1 VSFLIKL
8 FSLKGN
14 LVIMNNLYRKVA
26 LTSVGITLCFALG
39 ANKEAKAATITLKP
53 TTSFGVRDLNITGL
67 GDSYYSGTPFHV
79 GTKTA
84 YISGQWPGEI
94 AVLQQ
99 DRAFY
104 EFNIANLSLA
114 SNTVISNAI
123 FQVSFDSL
131 TVYHRYYSLELFGY
145 IGNGQPDTS
154 DFSRGIGRGFQGG
167 QAIYLSS
174 SDFDFLDLGNA
185 IQLQELWWGGPYPVE
200 KFNFNFNSNQ
210 TLFVKELIRRKNAF
224 AGFSF
229 RHDNY
234 NIGDATL
241 NHMDAS
247 LIITTVDVAE
257 PVPEPTT
264 IFGSALALSLGGWLK
279 RKKSSQHNKTT
290 P

>member
-1 VSFLIKL
+1 
-8 FSLKGN
+8 
-14 LVIMNNLYRKVA
+14 MNNLYLKVA
-26 LTSVGITLCFALG
+26 VTSVGIALGFALG
-39 ANKEAKAATITLKP
+39 VNKEVKAATIILTP
-53 TTSFGVRDLNITGL
+53 TTSFGVTDQDLDRL
-67 GDSYYSGTPFHV
+67 GDSYYSGVPFHV
-79 GTKTA
+79 GRRSS
-84 YISGQWPGEI
+84 YVGGQLSGVE
-94 AVLQQ
+94 

-114 SNTVISNAI
+114 SNTVISSVL
-123 FQVSFDSL
+123 FQVTFDSL

-154 DFSRGIGRGFQGG
+154 DFSRGIGRGFQAG
-167 QAIYLSS
+167 QAIHLSS
-174 SDFDFLDLGNA
+174 SAFDFLNLGNA
-185 IQLQELWWGGPYPVE
+185 IQLQELWWGGPYPVG
-200 KFNFNFNSNQ
+200 KFNFNFNSDQ

-229 RHDNY
+229 RHGDY

-279 RKKSSQHNKTT
+279 RKKSSPHNKTT